1 MTGYSNQAI
10 NVFNNHFFPGITEGH
25 FTFGGG
31 MALGKTSTLEFAVV
45 YADEVSKTV
54 DTGYSFRVWLRRRQC
69 RCCHASRYDVTYSR
83 SLATRY
89 YCIDTHELLIAAQ
102 LLKRPA

>member
-10 NVFNNHFFPGITEGH
+10 NLFNNHFFPGITEGH

-54 DTGYSFRVWLRRRQC
+54 DTSVHFRHFCGNGSAGAMTSHTVD
-69 RCCHASRYDVTYSR
+69 HS
-83 SLATRY
+83 
-89 YCIDTHELLIAAQ
+89 Q
-102 LLKRPA
+102 LGITGSIRMNF